1 MLLEHRGE
9 TPRIHETAYVAPT
22 ATVCG
27 DVSIGEG
34 ACVLFGAVITADG
47 GPVEIGERVVV
58 VEQAV
63 LRGTPR
69 HPLRVGDH
77 VLIGPRAHLTGCT
90 VEENAFL
97 ATGTTVF
104 NGATIGSGSEV
115 RVNGTVHLRT
125 PLTEGSTVPIGW
137 IAVGDPVE
145 VLPPGE
151 HERVWEIQ
159 EPLDFPETVFGLER
173 EPPATLMPKL
183 TDRYTRFLKRHAE
196 DEAI

>member
-27 DVSIGEG
+27 DVSIGED
-34 ACVLFGAVITADG
+34 ACVLFDAVVTADG

-58 VEQAV
+58 MEHAV

-77 VLIGPRAHLTGCT
+77 VLIGPRAYLTGCT
-90 VEENAFL
+90 VEENVFL
-97 ATGTTVF
+97 ATGSTVF
-104 NGATIGSGSEV
+104 NGATIGAGSEV
-115 RVNGTVHLRT
+115 RINGTVHLRT
-125 PLTEGSTVPIGW
+125 PLPEGSTVPIGW
-137 IAVGDPVE
+137 IAVGDPPE

-151 HERVWEIQ
+151 HERIWEIQ
-159 EPLDFPETVFGLER
+159 EALNFPRTVFGLER

-183 TDRYTRFLKRHAE
+183 TDRYTRFLKSHDG
-196 DEAI
+196 DEEI